1 MAECGC
7 GSEALL
13 AMPEDVLAMISSL
26 LRACDLCALAQT
38 CRALHCAI
46 TSSEKSWFAQCLLLP
61 TSPPPHLLPIWRE
74 SFPSYLSLLRFL
86 LSLSPLLGLW
96 AHQNPELGNAVLALW
111 GHLPSLLAF
120 RIIPQELP
128 SFGLESGPLLYAPV
142 FEILPN
148 PQGSSSPALFFL
160 HGAGDSVHPG
170 SVSAVHP
177 DSNVLLLEVDAQS
190 QDPSPGFVRL
200 SFGDR
205 RRVLDFVAKR
215 VRIAVPPKLVS
226 APMLRYRA
234 EDDALLEM
242 RMSWLLDTH
251 KVHNGRIDRRVAES
265 NLGGTGRRKASDD
278 SDTEVAG
285 SRRKRQPGFS
295 MAGYFGLMSLL
306 GKSKSLNGTKSS
318 SMGISCSS
326 NGESKH
332 VSLQDF
338 LRSGDT
344 IGLSLRGAHMK
355 LTTYRAWPNMH
366 GNKFALYKLPMQ
378 EPDVGREYAGLWGGT
393 FGWPPGRASEDKPGK
408 ALFFLLLSYEE
419 VDGQLLLIATK
430 ILEGTHYVLHP
441 NGSAMFIVKVG
452 EPTVEPFP
460 WERDGDSCLV
470 EVMHAYNGEGIAN
483 GYGFRYPGS
492 KPGSMF
498 VLQNGRIAFVWR
510 DTKAV
515 LTLERLNLEELLK
528 RGERQFN
535 LFILIKVLP
544 LRTFFLFSEKRSSM
558 KDKSLQFC

>member
-1 MAECGC
+1 MAECWC
-7 GSEALL
+7 GSKALL
-13 AMPEDVLAMISSL
+13 TLPEDVLAMISSL

-46 TSSEKSWFAQCLLLP
+46 TSSEKSWLAQCLLLP

-74 SFPSYLSLLRFL
+74 SFASYLSLLRFL

-190 QDPSPGFVRL
+190 QDLSHRFLRL

-265 NLGGTGRRKASDD
+265 NLG
-278 SDTEVAG
+278 E
-285 SRRKRQPGFS
+285 
-295 MAGYFGLMSLL
+295 
-306 GKSKSLNGTKSS
+306 SLNGTKSG

-326 NGESKH
+326 SKH
-332 VSLQDF
+332 ISLQDF
-338 LRSGDT
+338 LRSGDS
-344 IGLSLRGAHMK
+344 IGLSLRGARMNIG
-355 LTTYRAWPNMH
+355 AWPNMH
-366 GNKFALYKLPMQ
+366 GNKFALYKFPTQ
-378 EPDVGREYAGLWGGT
+378 EADVGREYAGLWGGT
-393 FGWPPGRASEDKPGK
+393 FGWPPGRGSEDNPGK
-408 ALFFLLLSYEE
+408 ALFLLLLSYEE
-419 VDGQLLLIATK
+419 VDGQRLLIATE
-430 ILEGTHYVLHP
+430 ILERRHYRY
-441 NGSAMFIVKVG
+441 AMFTVKIG

-460 WERDGDSCLV
+460 WERDGDSCPV
-470 EVMHAYNGEGIAN
+470 EVMHAYNGHGIAN
-483 GYGFRYPGS
+483 GYGFWYPRS
-492 KPGSMF
+492 NLGSMF
-498 VLQNGRIAFVWR
+498 VLQNGIIAFVWR
-510 DTKAV
+510 DTEEV
-515 LTLERLNLEELLK
+515 LTLERFNFEELLK
-528 RGERQFN
+528 RGER
-535 LFILIKVLP
+535 VPALP
-544 LRTFFLFSEKRSSM
+544 HIANFAYLPDAKFH
-558 KDKSLQFC
+558 

>member
-1 MAECGC
+1 MAESRC

-26 LRACDLCALAQT
+26 LRARDLCALAQT
-38 CRALHCAI
+38 CRALHRAI
-46 TSSEKSWFAQCLLLP
+46 TLSEKCWLAQCLILP
-61 TSPPPHLLPIWRE
+61 TSPPPHLLPVWRV
-74 SFPSYLSLLRFL
+74 SFPSYLLLFRFV

-128 SFGLESGPLLYAPV
+128 SLGLESGPLLFAPV

-148 PQGSSSPALFFL
+148 PQDCLSPPLFFL

-170 SVSAVHP
+170 SVSMVHP

-190 QDPSPGFVRL
+190 QSPSPPGFVRL

-215 VRIAVPPKLVS
+215 VRIAVPPNLAS
-226 APMLRYRA
+226 APMLRHRD
-234 EDDALLEM
+234 EDDSLLQM

-251 KVHNGRIDRRVAES
+251 KAHNGRIDRCVAES
-265 NLGGTGRRKASDD
+265 NLSGVGRKASDD
-278 SDTEVAG
+278 SEVAG
-285 SRRKRQPGFS
+285 NWRRRQPGFLH
-295 MAGYFGLMSLL
+295 GWVFWVDELL
-306 GKSKSLNGTKSS
+306 GKSRSLNGTKTS
-318 SMGISCSS
+318 SMNI

-332 VSLQDF
+332 ISLQDF

-344 IGLSLRGAHMK
+344 IGLSLRGAQMK
-355 LTTYRAWPNMH
+355 LSTYRAWPNMH

-378 EPDVGREYAGLWGGT
+378 KPETGREYAGLWGGT

-419 VDGQLLLIATK
+419 SDGQLLLIATK

-452 EPTVEPFP
+452 EPAVDPFP
-460 WERDGDSCLV
+460 WVKDGDSHQV
-470 EVMHAYNGEGIAN
+470 EVKHAYKGEGIAN

-492 KPGSMF
+492 KPGSLF
-498 VLQNGRIAFVWR
+498 VTHNGLIAFVWR
-510 DTKAV
+510 DTKVV

-528 RGERQFN
+528 KGER
-535 LFILIKVLP
+535 VPALP
-544 LRTFFLFSEKRSSM
+544 PIANFAYLTKSYSNVFAGFPSNPTYSS
-558 KDKSLQFC
+558 